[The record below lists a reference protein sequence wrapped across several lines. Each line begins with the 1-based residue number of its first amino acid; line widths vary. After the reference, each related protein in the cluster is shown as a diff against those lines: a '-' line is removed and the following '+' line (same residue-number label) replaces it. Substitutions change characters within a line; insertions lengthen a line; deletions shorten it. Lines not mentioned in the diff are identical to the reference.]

1 MNNISLTSE
10 FLDPIPPPENITSTI
25 ITTTREDTTEH
36 GRLLVSLVLQWTAV
50 IKCPEHNIITT
61 VQYVVSSNNCGSC
74 LSISETTA
82 AVCILTGLSTEEQ
95 VCQVVIQT
103 LIDGIV
109 NSNPSIPYT
118 LALKGTAHVPKSA
131 IVALRCMDSFNSC
144 SVALHLRCIKYVLGS
159 VVCS

>member
-1 MNNISLTSE
+1 MIA
-10 FLDPIPPPENITSTI
+10 PPTNITSSI
-25 ITTTREDTTEH
+25 AREDTTEN
-36 GRLLVSLVLQWTAV
+36 GRLLVSLLLQWSSVTSHLT
-50 IKCPEHNIITT
+50 CPLT
-61 VQYVVSSNNCGSC
+61 VQYMIDSINCGSC
-74 LSISETTA
+74 PNISDTTA